1 MKPSIV
7 SRILTPLTNAMALIS
22 QLFIL
27 SFRFLLDLF
36 WNSSFIMSYKHIP
49 GFAIQANRHTSKHL
63 QIMMTKL
70 FSWPCLSSEPLPSL
84 FPTLLG
90 RLFTAGR
97 SSSPNTQLKH
107 CPWPSALRGHHW
119 LFYCQI
125 QGHFP
130 VLTFWTSLKDWTCLM
145 THCFTKRSVLLV
157 YILPL
162 SSCFPPI
169 FLTFPFLFFFFF
181 SVNSL
186 FFLFLKW
193 RPGPQCPPRPTAHPV
208 HICSLS
214 RGRSDFLLAL
224 LCPAFGYSSW
234 LMAVFTNSGHR
245 PTTKYC
251 VWS

>member
-181 SVNSL
+181 QWTHCFFCSSNEDLVLSVL
-186 FFLFLKW
+186 L
-193 RPGPQCPPRPTAHPV
+193 GP
-208 HICSLS
+208 
-214 RGRSDFLLAL
+214 LLTL
-224 LCPAFGYSSW
+224 YTSVL
-234 LMAVFTNSGHR
+234 
-245 PTTKYC
+245 
-251 VWS
+251 